1 MSMPPSFPVP
11 LHTERLTLRG
21 PDPAA
26 AETINSAIRDSFAEL
41 TQWLPWADHVPSVDE
56 TREHLTRARDT
67 FRAGDDVGLFV
78 WDNRSDGFVGAV
90 GLHARLADTSR
101 REIGYWVR
109 TSAAGRGYAS
119 EAVQAVARA
128 ALKHLSLSA
137 VEIHVNAR
145 NLPSQKVAVRAGF
158 LLTGEEA
165 GRPDPDGRPSRVLVY
180 EMRAS

>member
-1 MSMPPSFPVP
+1 MP

-26 AETINSAIRDSFAEL
+26 AETINSAIRDSFAQL
-41 TQWLPWADHVPSVDE
+41 TQWLPWADRVPSVDE
-56 TREHLTRARDT
+56 TREQLTRARDA
-67 FRAGDDVGLFV
+67 FGAGEDLGLFV
-78 WDNRSDGFVGAV
+78 WDNRSDEFVGAI

-128 ALKHLSLSA
+128 ALKHMSLSA
-137 VEIHVNAR
+137 VEIHVNVR

-165 GRPDPDGRPSRVLVY
+165 GRADPGGRPSRVLVY

>member
-1 MSMPPSFPVP
+1 MP
-11 LHTERLTLRG
+11 LRTERLTLRG

-41 TQWLPWADHVPSVDE
+41 TPWLPWADHVPSVDE
-56 TREHLTRARDT
+56 TREHLTRARDA
-67 FRAGDDVGLFV
+67 FRVGEDLGLFL
-78 WDNRSDGFVGAV
+78 WDTKSDEFIGAV

-101 REIGYWVR
+101 REIGYWIR
-109 TSAAGRGYAS
+109 TSAAGRGYAT

-128 ALKHLSLSA
+128 ALKHMSLSG

-145 NLPSQKVAVRAGF
+145 NQPSQKVALSAGF
-158 LLTGEEA
+158 LLAGEDT

-180 EMRAS
+180 EMRAP